1 MKFNLN
7 SNKNNDVRL
16 GSHHG
21 NDENGVVWLAKDI
34 AHVER
39 WKRPLSALERRDL
52 LAGLAAYEETTIP
65 LWESTGEDFPFQEI
79 GPLLEE
85 IRYEIRHGFGLIL
98 LRNFPIEELTGD
110 QVEALY
116 WGFCNHL
123 GVMRPQGKDS
133 GLLKSVRNAGGQ
145 YRSQSGRG
153 YNTNAKLDYHTDFAD
168 LVSLLCIN
176 GAKAGGESLITSSLA
191 VRDEMERNAPHLIEA
206 LFQPID
212 YSRQDEHAD
221 HQTPF
226 YTAPI
231 FSQAGGN
238 FCCRYT
244 RNHIRHADRHE
255 GARAPSD
262 HQQQAMDCLDAL
274 AGDEKLTYEMTL
286 QAGDLQ
292 ILNNHTVLHS
302 RREFED
308 FEEPER
314 QRHLLRAW
322 IATPDSQPLDD
333 ALEEAYFN
341 HRSGTVRG
349 GILGQQFSEEKQSYT
364 ARAAAFHGMRYER

>member
-1 MKFNLN
+1 MNLN
-7 SNKNNDVRL
+7 LNGNKNKEIMTISQL
-16 GSHHG
+16 G
-21 NDENGVVWLAKDI
+21 DYENGVAWLASDI
-34 AHVER
+34 AQVER
-39 WKRPLSALERRDL
+39 WKRPLSAEERHGL
-52 LAGLAAYEETTIP
+52 LAGLAAYEETAIP
-65 LWESTGEDFPFQEI
+65 LWESTGEDFPFQGI
-79 GPLLEE
+79 DPLLKE
-85 IRYEIRHGFGLIL
+85 IRHEIRHGFGLIL
-98 LRNFPIEELTGD
+98 LRNFPIEELIGD

-191 VRDEMERNAPHLIEA
+191 VRNELERNAPHLVEA
-206 LFQPID
+206 LYQPID

-231 FSQAGGN
+231 FSQSGGN

-255 GARAPSD
+255 GAQAPSD
-262 HQQQAMDCLDAL
+262 QQQQAMDCLDAL

-308 FEEPER
+308 FEEPGR

-341 HRSGTVRG
+341 RRSGTVRG
-349 GILGQQFSEEKQSYT
+349 GILGQQFSEEKQNYT
-364 ARAAAFHGMRYER
+364 ARAAAFHGMHYER